1 MNSKKLACIVALT
14 LWAVVMPFSLAAQ
27 NNVKQNR
34 SHQHHHYQIVD
45 PGTFGGP
52 QNWLFNP
59 DWAPFGFLTNQG
71 TLAGAA
77 DTSAVDPY
85 CFWSPADCYA
95 TSGLRWREG
104 VTTNLGVLPGGIG
117 SQVNWISANGLMAG
131 VADNGQQDP
140 LNPSI
145 PQIHGVLWDHG
156 KMTDL
161 GTLPAGGYDM
171 WANVVNN
178 HSEVAGQAY
187 NTIPD
192 ANSFFG

>member
-1 MNSKKLACIVALT
+1 MNSKELTCIVAVT

-34 SHQHHHYQIVD
+34 PHQYHHYQIVD

-85 CFWSPADCYA
+85 CFWSPADC
-95 TSGLRWREG
+95 
-104 VTTNLGVLPGGIG
+104 
-117 SQVNWISANGLMAG
+117 
-131 VADNGQQDP
+131 
-140 LNPSI
+140 
-145 PQIHGVLWDHG
+145 
-156 KMTDL
+156 
-161 GTLPAGGYDM
+161 
-171 WANVVNN
+171 
-178 HSEVAGQAY
+178 
-187 NTIPD
+187 
-192 ANSFFG
+192 